1 MMISIGDKAPEFNVP
16 IDGGA
21 QFTLADAAGKNLVL
35 YFYPKDDTPGCTKEA
50 IDFSENLDS
59 FELENTILLG
69 VSRDTVNKHDDFITK
84 FNLRIHL
91 ISDENGSLC
100 EAFGTWV
107 EKKMYGKTYMG
118 IERTTFLINNKGEIA
133 QIWRK
138 VKVSGHVEDVL
149 ATVKALS
156 S

>member
-1 MMISIGDKAPEFNVP
+1 
-16 IDGGA
+16 
-21 QFTLADAAGKNLVL
+21 
-35 YFYPKDDTPGCTKEA
+35 
-50 IDFSENLDS
+50 
-59 FELENTILLG
+59 
-69 VSRDTVNKHDDFITK
+69 
-84 FNLRIHL
+84 
-91 ISDENGSLC
+91 
-100 EAFGTWV
+100 
-107 EKKMYGKTYMG
+107 MG